1 MPSKLIFLAWNH
13 AHNKSRIHSLADQFR
28 KEFSNIY
35 VQDYQHRWSEYPNM
49 DLEEELEILIN
60 ETQSDKEPIIIAK
73 SMWAILALM
82 LMIEKDIHPK
92 KCIFMGFPMWFVDRS
107 EFPFEE
113 YLSQVETPIL
123 FIQKTEDP
131 TWSFQTIKKS
141 LIWFS
146 DKFSFKEITWSNHEY
161 DDLTELKKI
170 ILEYLG

>member
-1 MPSKLIFLAWNH
+1 MPSKLIFLAGNH
-13 AHNKSRIHSLADQFR
+13 AHNKSRIHSLADKF
-28 KEFSNIY
+28 KKDFKKIY

-82 LMIEKDIHPK
+82 LMVEKNITPQ
-92 KCIFMGFPMWFVDRS
+92 KCVFMGFPMWFVDRS

-131 TWSFQTIKKS
+131 TWSFQTIKES

-146 DKFSFKEITWSNHEY
+146 DKFSFKEIPWSNHEY